1 MTITRSH
8 SGSVYAGTELI
19 LSADISYSELQQ
31 RAVDVDISLDVRWT
45 RDNDV
50 ITSDSA
56 VTAVGNNYTASLSYS
71 PIATSD
77 SGQISVTVRP
87 SHDSLYMQSVTASES
102 TQLDVEGMRYDYTVA
117 MGTYSI
123 SLPPDLPDPVV
134 TISGP
139 TNGTAGEEVQ
149 LTCSVSVVEYLTVQ
163 PTVEWSGGSV
173 DRGNGVTESDTTHSG
188 VMSMK
193 TLTFSPLL
201 TSHGAKYTCQADIN
215 IPSISLMKTASN
227 SRDVMV
233 ESKSVTSSPLS
244 VVCVVY
250 C

>member
-1 MTITRSH
+1 M
-8 SGSVYAGTELI
+8 
-19 LSADISYSELQQ
+19 
-31 RAVDVDISLDVRWT
+31 
-45 RDNDV
+45 
-50 ITSDSA
+50 
-56 VTAVGNNYTASLSYS
+56 
-71 PIATSD
+71 
-77 SGQISVTVRP
+77 
-87 SHDSLYMQSVTASES
+87 
-102 TQLDVEGMRYDYTVA
+102 
-117 MGTYSI
+117 
-123 SLPPDLPDPVV
+123 

-139 TNGTAGEEVQ
+139 TTDTAGEEVQ
-149 LTCSVSVVEYLTVQ
+149 LTCNVSVVEYLTVQ

-233 ESKSVTSSPLS
+233 ESKSVTSVSGVCSVLLMCISLPQSP
-244 VVCVVY
+244 VQM
-250 C
+250 